1 MKNRF
6 QMLAFATI
14 LALATSC
21 ERTAKDDIQDAGHD
35 LKDAA
40 KATGRAADKVI
51 DKAADKVK
59 EGAEKVKDKTKP

>member
-1 MKNRF
+1 MKKRF
-6 QMLAFATI
+6 SI
-14 LALATSC
+14 LVMAAALVLATSC
-21 ERTAKDDIQDAGHD
+21 ERTAKDDIKDAGGD

-59 EGAEKVKDKTKP
+59 EGAEKVKD